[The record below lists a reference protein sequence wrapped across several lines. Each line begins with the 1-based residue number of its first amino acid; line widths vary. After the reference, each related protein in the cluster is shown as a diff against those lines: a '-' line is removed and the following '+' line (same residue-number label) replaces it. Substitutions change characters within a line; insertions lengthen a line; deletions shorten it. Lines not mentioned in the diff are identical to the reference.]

1 MQTAPKLTLDAIVS
15 CYALLLIDYIEFLQC
30 SLVKAT
36 LTQNDKLAYFQ
47 QALLP
52 IRSQTS

>member
-1 MQTAPKLTLDAIVS
+1 MPRVGSPSLSV
-15 CYALLLIDYIEFLQC
+15 CYALLLIDYIELFQYL
-30 SLVKAT
+30 LVTNT

-47 QALLP
+47 QALLS